1 MVRSCV
7 EIEFV
12 KCYDY
17 FLIGID
23 GRSKKGG
30 IVGWRIS
37 DGKDP
42 LAGQPSHSGASSSQG
57 AVDGPPK
64 TRKANLT
71 IRHEDET
78 RIVSSLQ
85 DAGKKLTS
93 GSLYS
98 VVVDISRTGTLDIG
112 VKDLTDNILAIS
124 LLKREN
130 NIPGSGEA
138 AGRLFPLMY

>member
-1 MVRSCV
+1 MWLL
-7 EIEFV
+7 
-12 KCYDY
+12 D
-17 FLIGID
+17 D
-23 GRSKKGG
+23 RSKRA

-37 DGKDP
+37 EGKDP
-42 LAGQPSHSGASSSQG
+42 LAGPGPHSGASSPQ
-57 AVDGPPK
+57 ALVDAPPK

-93 GSLYS
+93 GSLYT

-112 VKDLTDNILAIS
+112 VKDLTDNVLAIS

-138 AGRLFPLMY
+138 AGTVYIPPQWY